1 VTDAFA
7 DLAAFDLDPANGF
20 LPGEDPLPRLPDA
33 FAVWDRVG
41 ADLPAL
47 LVTSRARAAIETMPV
62 LDPAGLSGRREE
74 ERGLLLLVYLAS
86 AFVWGGA
93 EPARRVPASI
103 GRPLILLSERMG
115 RVPIIHYGSTLH
127 NWRRVDPA
135 APVAFDNLDTPVRF
149 LGGADEC
156 WFFQIELGVEL
167 EGRDAIPAMIAA
179 RRAAAAGDAEALVP
193 LLGRIAAAT
202 ERMTAMLERTAEWC
216 APWAFYHRVRPWVAS
231 WPAPGLVYEGADDT
245 GPRPYAGGS
254 AAQSALVQA
263 IDVTLGIVHDG
274 HDTSRF
280 LTDMRRYMTPGH
292 RRFLSALGE
301 GASVR
306 DLCARAGGAARDA
319 YDATVDTIDGLR
331 KAHTGIAVRYI
342 INMARDEKAVG
353 TGGTELASFLKATRT
368 ETKAARLAG
377 A

>member
-1 VTDAFA
+1 MTDAFA

-20 LPGEDPLPRLPDA
+20 LPGEDPLARLPDA
-33 FAVWDRVG
+33 FAAWERVG
-41 ADLPAL
+41 TDLPAL
-47 LVTSRARAAIETMPV
+47 LVTGRARPAIEAMPV
-62 LDPAGLSGRREE
+62 LDPAGLTGRREE
-74 ERGLLLLVYLAS
+74 ERALLLLVYMAS

-93 EPARRVPASI
+93 EPARRVPASV
-103 GRPLILLSERMG
+103 GRPLILLAERMG
-115 RVPIIHYGSTLH
+115 RVPIIHYASTLH
-127 NWRRVDPA
+127 NWRRVDPGS
-135 APVAFDNLDTPVRF
+135 PVALDNLDTPVRF

-179 RRAAAAGDAEALVP
+179 KRAAAAGDAEALVP

-202 ERMTAMLERTAEWC
+202 DRMTAMLERTAEWC

-231 WPAPGLVYEGADDT
+231 WPAPGLVYEGADDLR
-245 GPRPYAGGS
+245 PRPYAGGS

-301 GASVR
+301 GASLR

-319 YDATVDTIDGLR
+319 YDGTVDAVDGLR

-377 A
+377 G